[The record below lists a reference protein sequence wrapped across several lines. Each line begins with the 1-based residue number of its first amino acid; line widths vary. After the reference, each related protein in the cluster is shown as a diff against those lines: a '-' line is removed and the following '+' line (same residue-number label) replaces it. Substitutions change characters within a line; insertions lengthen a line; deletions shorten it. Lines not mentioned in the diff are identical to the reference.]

1 MNSLVENFL
10 YKRGFVLPRV
20 RFLVRNQFYLSVL
33 GLLVFII
40 FFPVSWIVGFG
51 IGALLGSLNFYFMA
65 RLAQELVYIAKGA
78 ATPLLFSF
86 YVRLILTGLVLYVA
100 IVYWNA
106 NVFALLLGL
115 SVILLNVLVFGI
127 TLVGQKFKEA

>member
-20 RFLVRNQFYLSVL
+20 RFLVRNQLYLSLL
-33 GLLVFII
+33 GILVFII

-51 IGALLGSLNFYFMA
+51 IGALLGSLNFYFLA
-65 RLAQELVYIAKGA
+65 KLAQELVHIPKGA

-86 YVRLILTGLVLYVA
+86 YVRLILTGLVLYLA

-106 NVFALLLGL
+106 NVFALFMGL
-115 SVILLNVLVFGI
+115 SVILLNVLIFGI

>member
-1 MNSLVENFL
+1 MNTLVENFL
-10 YKRGFVLPRV
+10 YKRGFVLPKV
-20 RFLVRNQFYLSVL
+20 RFLVRNQLYISLA
-33 GLLVFII
+33 GLLVFIV
-40 FFPVSWIVGFG
+40 FFPVSWITGFAV
-51 IGALLGSLNFYFMA
+51 GALLGSLNFYFMA
-65 RLAQELVYIAKGA
+65 KLAQELVHIPKGA

-86 YVRLILTGLVLYVA
+86 YLRLILTGLVLYVA

-115 SVILLNVLVFGI
+115 SVILLNVLIFGI

>member
-20 RFLVRNQFYLSVL
+20 RFLVRNQLYLSLL
-33 GLLVFII
+33 GILVFII

-51 IGALLGSLNFYFMA
+51 IGALLGSLNFYFLA
-65 RLAQELVYIAKGA
+65 KLAQELVHIPKGA

-86 YVRLILTGLVLYVA
+86 YVRLILTGLVLYLA
-100 IVYWNA
+100 RVYWNA
-106 NVFALLLGL
+106 NVFALFMGL
-115 SVILLNVLVFGI
+115 SVILLNVLIFGI